1 MSFTMTAASIPMAL
15 LLPLPG
21 SASWPYLCVSAV
33 LQVGYSIFLVLAY
46 RHAELGQVYPIIR
59 GFVPLLVTVGAAI
72 MVGERP
78 SVLSLTGIGLVSFG
92 IMSLA
97 VGKQGAKTIA
107 TAAALA
113 TGAIIASYTVTD
125 GIGARLAGNSFSYST
140 WIFILYGILMSLYY
154 LLTRGTLGII
164 RGSVETLIALAAG
177 LVPFTTYV
185 VVIWAFTLSPIAPIS
200 ALRETSIVF
209 AALIGRIFLNES
221 LSIHRLASCVVI
233 TCGAFCL
240 GYDSLS

>member
-15 LLPLPG
+15 LLPLPK
-21 SASWPYLCVSAV
+21 SASWPYLCVSVA

-46 RHAELGQVYPIIR
+46 RHAELGQVYPIVR
-59 GFVPLLVTVGAAI
+59 GLVPLLVTVGAAI
-72 MVGERP
+72 VVGEQPRF
-78 SVLSLTGIGLVSFG
+78 LSITGIALVSLG

-97 VGKQGAKTIA
+97 VGKRGAKTIA
-107 TAAALA
+107 IAAALT

-125 GIGARLAGNSFSYST
+125 GVGARLAGNPFTYST
-140 WIFILYGILMSLYY
+140 WIFILYGIVMPLYY
-154 LLTRGTLGII
+154 FVTRGTLAVN
-164 RGSVETLIALAAG
+164 RSCLEMLTALAAG
-177 LVPFTTYV
+177 LVQLITYLI
-185 VVIWAFTLSPIAPIS
+185 VIWAITLSPIAPIS

-209 AALIGRIFLNES
+209 AALIGRIFLNEA
-221 LSIHRLASCVVI
+221 LSIHRLASCVAI